1 MLNLSKWI
9 KIQIITKTLDIKK
22 NNIYFFIFIL
32 IITINTPVYPQP
44 YLQDLPDDGTR
55 EVAGAVGV
63 YQEHMLKTVDYK
75 FNVSTPG
82 FIRKSITNE
91 RLYNQHDGKHV
102 IVGTYTYKWMEGP
115 QYETGNDLHF
125 CIMSNNKDFFTVQL
139 EKGLIAFTRD
149 GRFRIDGSGRLVT
162 LSGNYPVIGKNG
174 FLVTSKKGHYTI
186 TRHGGFYVDE
196 EYIDTFKITE
206 FKTFEDMNM
215 HLHNINGSFFILT
228 GNIPTIDDNRN
239 YNILQGF
246 IRQSNSFEAHDSWY
260 YKNAHQATVNSIY
273 KLINLRRT
281 MVNAIN

>member
-9 KIQIITKTLDIKK
+9 KIQIIIKILDTKK
-22 NNIYFFIFIL
+22 NNLFYLVLILFICFKSQL
-32 IITINTPVYPQP
+32 YAQP
-44 YLQDLPDDGTR
+44 YFQDLPDDGTR

-63 YQEHMLKTVDYK
+63 YQEHMLKTVDYR
-75 FNVSTPG
+75 FNYSTPG

-102 IVGTYTYKWMEGP
+102 IVGTYSYKWLEGP

-125 CIMSNNKDFFTVQL
+125 CIMTNNKAFFTIQM

-149 GRFRIDGSGRLVT
+149 GRFRIDATGKLVT
-162 LSGNYPVIGKNG
+162 LSGNYPVIGNNG

-196 EYIDTFKITE
+196 EYIDKFKITE
-206 FKTFEDMNM
+206 FKTFEDMNT

-228 GNIPTIDDNRN
+228 RDIPTIEDKKN
-239 YNILQGF
+239 YSILQGF

-260 YKNAHQATVNSIY
+260 YKNAHQATVNSVY
-273 KLINLRRT
+273 KLINTRRT
-281 MVNAIN
+281 MVNAMN